1 MRFKDKIAVVTGA
14 AGAVGYATTR
24 CFLQE
29 GATVV
34 MVDIS
39 KLGLSRSKQLQT
51 EGYSCTFIQADTS
64 DEEQVISLFRKVV
77 EQYGRVDIVFSGTG
91 ANADERADILSSN
104 AWNTLIESNLTATFF
119 TNKHAI
125 IQMLKQEGGA
135 IVNAGSIYGSV
146 GMNDLTG
153 YSAAKGGIQSMTK
166 SLAVTYASNNI
177 RINCVSPGAIETPT
191 VTALTGKTT
200 DELISEHPI
209 GRLGKPEE
217 VAKCILFLSSD
228 EASFISGAVLAVDG
242 GYTTK

>member
-24 CFLQE
+24 CFLDE

-34 MVDIS
+34 LVDIS
-39 KLGLSRSKQLQT
+39 KLGLSRAKQLQA
-51 EGYSCTFIQADTS
+51 EGYSCHFIQANMS
-64 DEEQVISLFRKVV
+64 DETEVMEMFREVV
-77 EQYGRVDIVFSGTG
+77 EKYGRVDVLYTCTG
-91 ANADERADILSSN
+91 STADDRADKLSAK
-104 AWNTLIESNLTATFF
+104 AWSTLIESNLTSTFY

-125 IQMLKQEGGA
+125 IQMLEQGHGA
-135 IVNAGSIYGSV
+135 IVNTGSIYGTV
-146 GMNDLTG
+146 GTTDLTG
-153 YSAAKGGIQSMTK
+153 YSAAKGGVQSMTK
-166 SLAVTYASNNI
+166 SLAVTYASDNI
-177 RINCVSPGAIETPT
+177 RVNCVSPGAIETPT

-217 VAKCILFLSSD
+217 VAKCVLFLCSD
-228 EASFISGAVLAVDG
+228 EASFISGADLSVDG